1 MHDIESIH
9 YSVACVCDLEAEQ
22 YCWEYRFLHT
32 YADTETQRKSNA
44 EVWRESRPLLLS
56 AMSLATVLGRA
67 SLCSRAALAPARIHV
82 PLGTAT
88 RVFSTTPVAQL
99 RKEPKPRAPLSKKA
113 QAAKARKRASKAR
126 KNIYEN
132 EKMPLAD
139 AISIL
144 RVRCLRSPRH
154 AEHMRTHART

>member
-1 MHDIESIH
+1 
-9 YSVACVCDLEAEQ
+9 
-22 YCWEYRFLHT
+22 
-32 YADTETQRKSNA
+32 
-44 EVWRESRPLLLS
+44 
-56 AMSLATVLGRA
+56 MSLAAVLGRA

-88 RVFSTTPVAQL
+88 RAFSTTPVAQL

-154 AEHMRTHART
+154 TEHMWTHART